1 MHAVMRPLSAVTVS
15 PGATTLMP
23 PLEERH
29 DYLICLR
36 DGDLRSIGF
45 RRARC
50 VAIHEWTPMTTLQAD
65 KPLAPPAPGYVGVR
79 LEAWRRKTD
88 GALFLFAAA
97 SIPLLLLEL
106 QRGRLS
112 PGDQMFVDIAN
123 VVIFAVFAADYV
135 VELVKTED
143 RRAYVRGEWL
153 MALVVVTSGVA
164 LIPAAGAIGALRLM
178 RLLRPVSGLIRV
190 VSVGGLA
197 VRDARRFLR
206 RKMVRSAFMAGAV
219 VWLTSAAAFM
229 LAEGGGAEG
238 TAVAYADALW
248 WSFTTMVSGETYID
262 EPVTLA
268 GKLISAFTMVVGLS
282 IFAAVI
288 ARVAAFLVIDDDLDG
303 IGVEVQP
310 GIPSTQ
316 GRGR

>member
-1 MHAVMRPLSAVTVS
+1 
-15 PGATTLMP
+15 
-23 PLEERH
+23 
-29 DYLICLR
+29 
-36 DGDLRSIGF
+36 
-45 RRARC
+45 
-50 VAIHEWTPMTTLQAD
+50 MTTLQAD
-65 KPLAPPAPGYVGVR
+65 KPLAPPTPGYVGVR

-303 IGVEVQP
+303 TGVAVQP
-310 GIPSTQ
+310 GIPTAK